1 MDRQLMPDAMT
12 FKGRTGW
19 PEEETIQLGHDAVP
33 PTASPPR
40 GRLLFVSHDA
50 SRTGA
55 PVALLNILRWLRAN
69 DPREMRVILRSAGPL
84 ESKFRE
90 LAETIV
96 VTDPRSATDLL
107 QEVSLIYSN
116 TGTNGLFLRE
126 LEAESIPIITHIHEM
141 PLILESF
148 GRENLEE
155 VIRQTRHYVACSE
168 PVFES
173 LQSHYRISP
182 GMISLVHEGISVEG
196 VLKGAS
202 EIPEEQVRQMNRLD
216 QDTMVIAACGVA
228 DWRKGPDLFI
238 QLAAWLRDHPRTR
251 RKFVLLWIGLLPGDE
266 RGRILLHDVRQLGI
280 SGLVRFIGEQE
291 NPYPCLKLCDVFCLC
306 SREDPFPLV
315 MLEAAALGKPTIC
328 FARSGGAAGL
338 CARGAGFAIPYLN
351 IEAMGR
357 QLLELMDDDEL
368 RQKTGAN
375 AARLVREEFDISV
388 VSPRIARLIDRF
400 RQDPPPI
407 LKPVPPPTFG
417 DRVRGFGRTLAGVLT
432 RR

>member
-173 LQSHYRISP
+173 LQSHYRIPP
-182 GMISLVHEGISVEG
+182 GMISLVHEGISFEA

-202 EIPEEQVRQMNRLD
+202 EMPEEQVRQMNRLD

-228 DWRKGPDLFI
+228 DCAITHGLGASSFCSGSASCRATSADGFFCTMSASSEFPAWSALSASRKIP
-238 QLAAWLRDHPRTR
+238 TR
-251 RKFVLLWIGLLPGDE
+251 VSSCAMSFAS
-266 RGRILLHDVRQLGI
+266 VRVKI
-280 SGLVRFIGEQE
+280 RF
-291 NPYPCLKLCDVFCLC
+291 P
-306 SREDPFPLV
+306 S
-315 MLEAAALGKPTIC
+315 
-328 FARSGGAAGL
+328 
-338 CARGAGFAIPYLN
+338 
-351 IEAMGR
+351 
-357 QLLELMDDDEL
+357 
-368 RQKTGAN
+368 
-375 AARLVREEFDISV
+375 
-388 VSPRIARLIDRF
+388 
-400 RQDPPPI
+400 
-407 LKPVPPPTFG
+407 
-417 DRVRGFGRTLAGVLT
+417 
-432 RR
+432 